1 VDQYQGV
8 IKRMWVCKE
17 RGCCV
22 QRCSTSTINAC
33 RVDEELLDSN
43 EMVARTKTTKKVNR
57 AESLARPGDYTLT
70 KGR

>member
-1 VDQYQGV
+1 
-8 IKRMWVCKE
+8 MWVRKE

-22 QRCSTSTINAC
+22 ESCSMSMINAC
-33 RVDEELLDSN
+33 RVDEQLLDSN

-57 AESLARPGDYTLT
+57 TESLARPGDYTLT